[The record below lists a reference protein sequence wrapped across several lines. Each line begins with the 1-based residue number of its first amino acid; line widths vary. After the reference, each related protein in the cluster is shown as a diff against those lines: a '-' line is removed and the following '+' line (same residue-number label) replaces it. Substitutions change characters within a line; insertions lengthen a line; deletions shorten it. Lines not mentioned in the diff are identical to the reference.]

1 MYDEQFWRDPTDPEA
16 DAVACLLLLLLLLLL
31 LCISCRMPWL
41 ALKILPSGYVG
52 TSPWSTKD
60 GEGRAKSLSI
70 GMYAFYQ
77 EKEALSVG
85 ILDPNVP
92 GRSTFTS
99 VRDCL
104 QVNTLLS
111 VRLHFGLLDSS

>member
-1 MYDEQFWRDPTDPEA
+1 
-16 DAVACLLLLLLLLLL
+16 
-31 LCISCRMPWL
+31 MPWL

-60 GEGRAKSLSI
+60 GEGRAKALST
-70 GMYAFYQ
+70 GVYAFYQ

-85 ILDPNVP
+85 IQDPNVP
-92 GRSTFTS
+92 NRATFTS

-104 QVNTLLS
+104 QVRPLQMLPGIYTGSAGSPAVLLRFTDCVCSQHQHTLCS
-111 VRLHFGLLDSS
+111 